1 MEGAMTATDLT
12 EDEAYLTL
20 WVLGLAKMR
29 HDTRS
34 DVPPDTIDKAIVKI
48 RARYEELVRASA
60 EREAAE
66 DDGRRPLA
74 RPVG

>member
-1 MEGAMTATDLT
+1 
-12 EDEAYLTL
+12 
-20 WVLGLAKMR
+20 MR